1 MRVTKHHLGIG
12 FEVWNNQQAWF
23 WYVDNTN
30 RNGTIGAAASESDA
44 IAEAHSSIEE
54 ISNSSASSVW
64 ECTLGK
70 LARYLASVSDA
81 NA

>member
-1 MRVTKHHLGIG
+1 MRVTKQHMGIG
-12 FEVWNNQQAWF
+12 FEVWNTQQTWF

-30 RNGTIGAAASESDA
+30 RSGTIGAASSESEA

-54 ISNSSASSVW
+54 ISNSSARPGW

-70 LARYLASVSDA
+70 LARCLASV
-81 NA
+81 